1 MRTHLAGDIIALKN
15 SEAGNVNADQA
26 TTKQVLKW

>member
-1 MRTHLAGDIIALKN
+1 MRTHLAGEIVALKN
-15 SEAGNVNADQA
+15 SETGTENADQA